1 MKYYENPRKKF
12 TYENGYLRK
21 IEYWSSV
28 LIEASRLGDVQGIEK
43 AQSSLNYFVGRHL
56 NFHGAPRTVD
66 NQSENNGK

>member
-1 MKYYENPRKKF
+1 MKKF

-43 AQSSLNYFVGRHL
+43 AQTSLNYFVGRHL
-56 NFHGAPRTVD
+56 NFHGATRPA
-66 NQSENNGK
+66 NQSEGNEK